1 MLNVTLDILYT
12 ITKIFNVMFQ
22 GIGAVAINNLME
34 DAATAEISRAQL
46 WQWLKHKA
54 VMNDG
59 RTFTVDLYQQFAD
72 EELEKLG
79 GRSKQR
85 FGDAASLLSKLILSP
100 AMEEFLTLPA
110 YDVLI
115 KDSAKL

>member
-1 MLNVTLDILYT
+1 
-12 ITKIFNVMFQ
+12 
-22 GIGAVAINNLME
+22 ME

-54 VMNDG
+54 VMHDG
-59 RTFTVDLYQQFAD
+59 RTFTVDLYNQFCN

-79 GRSKQR
+79 GKNKQR
-85 FGDAASLLSKLILSP
+85 FGDAAALLNKLILSP

-115 KDSAKL
+115 RDTAKL

>member
-1 MLNVTLDILYT
+1 M
-12 ITKIFNVMFQ
+12 
-22 GIGAVAINNLME
+22 AINNLME

-46 WQWLKHKA
+46 WQWLKHKT
-54 VMNDG
+54 VLNDG
-59 RTFTVDLYQQFAD
+59 RTFTVDLYRQFAD

-79 GRSKQR
+79 GKGKQR
-85 FGDAASLLSKLILSP
+85 FADAAALLNKLILSP

-115 KDSAKL
+115 QDSAKL